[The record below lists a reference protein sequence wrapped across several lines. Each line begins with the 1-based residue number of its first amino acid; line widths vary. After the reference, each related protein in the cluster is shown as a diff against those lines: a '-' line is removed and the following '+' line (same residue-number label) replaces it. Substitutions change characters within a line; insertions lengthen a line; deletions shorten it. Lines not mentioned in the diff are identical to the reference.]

1 MEIINKKLGL
11 ATAGVLMGMSMG
23 MLINQHVHAD
33 TTVTTPVHATIDTSD
48 AKVPDTV
55 ISTGT
60 NPDKGNT
67 SLNMADENAPAPGP
81 TNYSNEGQGVDAQQ
95 APQQVETDKHADS
108 AVISS
113 KNSENGSL
121 SANSTVT
128 TTPNQESDAKNA
140 DANQGEGLRI
150 HSIFPDGSPSAWE
163 KRGNVRPVIKNLESI
178 PVGQKYDLTPFS
190 ESAWPDYD
198 IMGWRNKDGS
208 PAKLQGVVPKGGLD
222 LYWVVQPTGNKNASD
237 DQASQEAEAW
247 IKKNGIPKDRKNQAY
262 GGKTE
267 QQFWDD
273 FNKAQHDGNTGGN
286 SGTSIA
292 EDPGQKVAKDYK
304 LTFNVLFN
312 GKSFGSESVKGHAGD
327 HYYLQK
333 IGELQEELEKRGLS
347 LTPTSKKLISGE
359 IPDHDMT
366 YNLKVVKVGTVADNG
381 NNNND
386 SAPVSHDNQAGHGE
400 QNSTANSNNDN
411 GNGGSTGNTSHD
423 DNQDVDDAV
432 DDSFGPSHH
441 VSATTTDNGDTDEEP
456 VASDDDKDDSSDVT
470 SDGDNSDGNNGNSS
484 DNNGQGQASQANQN
498 NQQLPQTGS
507 HRNQLAII
515 GLGIA
520 MLGAGSIV
528 LLKKRA

>member
-81 TNYSNEGQGVDAQQ
+81 TNYSNEGQGIDDQQ
-95 APQQVETDKHADS
+95 APQQVETDEHADS

-113 KNSENGSL
+113 KNSENGSS

-128 TTPNQESDAKNA
+128 TTPNQESDTKNA
-140 DANQGEGLRI
+140 DANQSEGLRI

-222 LYWVVQPTGNKNASD
+222 LYWVVQPTGNKKASD

-273 FNKAQHDGNTGGN
+273 FNKAQHDGNTG
-286 SGTSIA
+286 TSIT

-333 IGELQEELEKRGLS
+333 IGKLQEELEKRGLS

-366 YNLKVVKVGTVADNG
+366 YNLKVVKVENVTDNGNNG

-386 SAPVSHDNQAGHGE
+386 SAPVSHGD
-400 QNSTANSNNDN
+400 QNLTADSNNDN
-411 GNGGSTGNTSHD
+411 GNGGSTGDTSHD
-423 DNQDVDDAV
+423 DQ
-432 DDSFGPSHH
+432 
-441 VSATTTDNGDTDEEP
+441 
-456 VASDDDKDDSSDVT
+456 DDSSDAA
-470 SDGDNSDGNNGNSS
+470 SDGNNGNSS
-484 DNNGQGQASQANQN
+484 DNNGQNQSSQANQD
-498 NQQLPQTGS
+498 NQRLPQTGS
-507 HRNQLAII
+507 HQNQLAII

>member
-11 ATAGVLMGMSMG
+11 ATAGILMGMSMG

-33 TTVTTPVHATIDTSD
+33 TTVATPVHATIDTSD

-67 SLNMADENAPAPGP
+67 SLNMADEKAPAPGP
-81 TNYSNEGQGVDAQQ
+81 TEYSNEGQGVDDQQ
-95 APQQVETDKHADS
+95 APQQVETDEHADS
-108 AVISS
+108 AVINS

-163 KRGNVRPVIKNLESI
+163 KRGNVRSVIENLESI

-222 LYWVVQPTGNKNASD
+222 LYWVVQPTGNKAMSD
-237 DQASQEAEAW
+237 DQAAQEADAW
-247 IKKNGIPKDRKNQAY
+247 IKKHGIPKDRKNQAY

-267 QQFWDD
+267 QQFWND
-273 FNKAQHDGNTGGN
+273 FNKAQQDGNTG
-286 SGTSIA
+286 TSIT

-366 YNLKVVKVGTVADNG
+366 YNLKVVKVGNVADNG
-381 NNNND
+381 NNDND
-386 SAPVSHDNQAGHGE
+386 SAPVSHGD

-423 DNQDVDDAV
+423 DQDVDNAV
-432 DDSFGPSHH
+432 DNSFGPSHH
-441 VSATTTDNGDTDEEP
+441 VSATTNDNGDTHEEP
-456 VASDDDKDDSSDVT
+456 VSSDDDDT
-470 SDGDNSDGNNGNSS
+470 SDATSDSDGNNGSSS
-484 DNNGQGQASQANQN
+484 DNNGQSQGSQANQD
-498 NQQLPQTGS
+498 NQRLPQTGS
-507 HRNQLAII
+507 HQNQLAII

>member
-33 TTVTTPVHATIDTSD
+33 TTVATPVHATIDTSD

-67 SLNMADENAPAPGP
+67 SLNMADEKAPAPGP
-81 TNYSNEGQGVDAQQ
+81 TNYSNEGQGIDDQQ

-108 AVISS
+108 AVINS
-113 KNSENGSL
+113 KNSENGSS

-128 TTPNQESDAKNA
+128 TTPNQESNTKNA

-222 LYWVVQPTGNKNASD
+222 LYWVVQPTGNKKASN
-237 DQASQEAEAW
+237 DQASQEADAW

-267 QQFWDD
+267 QQFWND
-273 FNKAQHDGNTGGN
+273 FNKAQHDGNTG
-286 SGTSIA
+286 TSIT

-312 GKSFGSESVKGHAGD
+312 GKNFGSESVKGHAGD

-333 IGELQEELEKRGLS
+333 IGELQEQLEKRGLS

-366 YNLKVVKVGTVADNG
+366 YNLKVVKVGNVADNG

-386 SAPVSHDNQAGHGE
+386 SAPVSHGD

-411 GNGGSTGNTSHD
+411 GNGESTGNTSHHD
-423 DNQDVDDAV
+423 DQDVDNAV

-441 VSATTTDNGDTDEEP
+441 VSATTNDNGDTDEEP
-456 VASDDDKDDSSDVT
+456 VASDDDNDDSSNAT
-470 SDGDNSDGNNGNSS
+470 SDSDNGSSNN
-484 DNNGQGQASQANQN
+484 NNGQGNGQSQGSQANQD

-507 HRNQLAII
+507 HQNQLAII

-528 LLKKRA
+528 LLKKRV

>member
-33 TTVTTPVHATIDTSD
+33 TTVATPVHATIDTSD

-81 TNYSNEGQGVDAQQ
+81 TNYSNEGQGVDNQQ
-95 APQQVETDKHADS
+95 APQQVETDGHADS
-108 AVISS
+108 AVINS
-113 KNSENGSL
+113 KNSENGS
-121 SANSTVT
+121 SSVNGTVT
-128 TTPNQESDAKNA
+128 TTPNHESDAKNA

-163 KRGNVRPVIKNLESI
+163 KRGNVRPVINKLESI

-222 LYWVVQPTGNKNASD
+222 LYWVVQPTGNKKASD

-273 FNKAQHDGNTGGN
+273 FNKAQHDGNTG
-286 SGTSIA
+286 TSIT
-292 EDPGQKVAKDYK
+292 EDPGQKVARDYK

-333 IGELQEELEKRGLS
+333 IGKLQEELEKRGLS

-366 YNLKVVKVGTVADNG
+366 YNLKVVKVGNVADNG

-386 SAPVSHDNQAGHGE
+386 SAPVSHGD
-400 QNSTANSNNDN
+400 QNLTADSNNDN
-411 GNGGSTGNTSHD
+411 GNGGSTGDTSHD
-423 DNQDVDDAV
+423 NDRDVDNAV

-441 VSATTTDNGDTDEEP
+441 VSATTNDNGDTHEEP
-456 VASDDDKDDSSDVT
+456 VASDDDGDTSDAT
-470 SDGDNSDGNNGNSS
+470 SDGDNSDGNNGSSS
-484 DNNGQGQASQANQN
+484 DNNGQSQDSQANQD

-507 HRNQLAII
+507 HQNQLAII

-528 LLKKRA
+528 LLKKRGQ

>member
-33 TTVTTPVHATIDTSD
+33 TTVATPVHATIDTSD

-67 SLNMADENAPAPGP
+67 SLNMADEKAPAPGP
-81 TNYSNEGQGVDAQQ
+81 TEYSNEGQGVDDQQ
-95 APQQVETDKHADS
+95 APQQVETDEHADS
-108 AVISS
+108 AVINS
-113 KNSENGSL
+113 KNSENGSS

-128 TTPNQESDAKNA
+128 TMPNQESDAKNT

-163 KRGNVRPVIKNLESI
+163 KRGNVRSVIKNLESI

-222 LYWVVQPTGNKNASD
+222 LYWVVQPTGNKAMSD
-237 DQASQEAEAW
+237 DQAAQEADAW
-247 IKKNGIPKDRKNQAY
+247 IKKHGIPKDRKNQAY

-267 QQFWDD
+267 QQFWND
-273 FNKAQHDGNTGGN
+273 FNKAQHDGDTGGN
-286 SGTSIA
+286 AGTSIT

-312 GKSFGSESVKGHAGD
+312 GKNFGSESVKGHAGD

-333 IGELQEELEKRGLS
+333 IGKLQEELEKRGLS

-366 YNLKVVKVGTVADNG
+366 YNLKVVKVGNVADNG

-386 SAPVSHDNQAGHGE
+386 SALVSHGD
-400 QNSTANSNNDN
+400 QNLTADSNNDN
-411 GNGGSTGNTSHD
+411 GNGNGGSTGDTSHD
-423 DNQDVDDAV
+423 DDQDVDNAV

-441 VSATTTDNGDTDEEP
+441 VSATTNDNGDTHEEP
-456 VASDDDKDDSSDVT
+456 VASDDDDTSDAT
-470 SDGDNSDGNNGNSS
+470 SDGDNGSSNN
-484 DNNGQGQASQANQN
+484 NNGQGNGQGQNSQANQD

-507 HRNQLAII
+507 HQNQLAII

>member
-33 TTVTTPVHATIDTSD
+33 TTVATPVHAAIDTSD

-67 SLNMADENAPAPGP
+67 SLNMADENALAPGP
-81 TNYSNEGQGVDAQQ
+81 TEYSNEGQGVDDQQ
-95 APQQVETDKHADS
+95 APQQVETDEHADS
-108 AVISS
+108 AVINS
-113 KNSENGSL
+113 KNSETGSS

-128 TTPNQESDAKNA
+128 TTSNQESDAKNT

-163 KRGNVRPVIKNLESI
+163 KRGNVRSVIEKLESI

-222 LYWVVQPTGNKNASD
+222 LYWVVQPTGNKNESD
-237 DQASQEAEAW
+237 DQAAQEADAW
-247 IKKNGIPKDRKNQAY
+247 IKKHGIPKDRKNQAY

-267 QQFWDD
+267 QQFWND
-273 FNKAQHDGNTGGN
+273 FNKAQHDGNTG
-286 SGTSIA
+286 TSIT

-333 IGELQEELEKRGLS
+333 IGKLQEELEKRGLS

-366 YNLKVVKVGTVADNG
+366 YNLKVVKVGNVADNG

-386 SAPVSHDNQAGHGE
+386 SAPAGHDD
-400 QNSTANSNNDN
+400 QNLTADSNNDN
-411 GNGGSTGNTSHD
+411 GNGGSTGDTSHD
-423 DNQDVDDAV
+423 DDQDVDNAV

-456 VASDDDKDDSSDVT
+456 VASDDDDT
-470 SDGDNSDGNNGNSS
+470 SDATSDSDGNNGSSS
-484 DNNGQGQASQANQN
+484 DNNGQSQGSQANQD
-498 NQQLPQTGS
+498 NQRLPQTGS
-507 HRNQLAII
+507 HQNQLAII